1 MMRKFLGFL
10 LLPKRW
16 IANPKLMMTGSPKWQ
31 KKISKPET
39 SEASEAKDTEQKRDV
54 FGDKDWDICQELE
67 DTEDLSQRAVSSNE
81 YDMSS
86 EQETAISDTA
96 SNADQMM
103 EYDTETS
110 DIASSGCT
118 KFEEYD
124 IISHCSSAAS
134 FSDESSNKEST
145 PVPHLE
151 EYSDQ
156 VEALTSTPIL
166 VRRMFTS
173 SKQRLNESLSEV
185 NVVMDP
191 MSTLKKKMSE
201 STTSID
207 STNSTSTVTKE
218 SVLPDL
224 AFTGEEKNSNE
235 QLFTSS
241 SFSMENLSTRQ
252 EITQMTQSRVL
263 YRGKSPSRSQLS
275 ESFNT
280 NEEQETSTL
289 SMSSSIGFGM
299 ESGFG
304 TTDLESAESSLQP
317 VLGSHLESTDIKDAE
332 ADQSDSESDEDQE
345 EVWVTETSE
354 MVTSFV
360 TETVRKIRLDEHGNE
375 VVDETVRVLGPDG
388 KEVWV
393 TETSE
398 MVTSFVTETV

>member
-1 MMRKFLGFL
+1 
-10 LLPKRW
+10 
-16 IANPKLMMTGSPKWQ
+16 
-31 KKISKPET
+31 
-39 SEASEAKDTEQKRDV
+39 
-54 FGDKDWDICQELE
+54 
-67 DTEDLSQRAVSSNE
+67 
-81 YDMSS
+81 
-86 EQETAISDTA
+86 
-96 SNADQMM
+96 M

-145 PVPHLE
+145 PVKHLE

-224 AFTGEEKNSNE
+224 AFMGEEKNSNE

-280 NEEQETSTL
+280 NEEQETATL

-332 ADQSDSESDEDQE
+332 ADQSDSESDAE

-388 KEVWV
+388 KEVSSDIV
-393 TETSE
+393 TLMRSP
-398 MVTSFVTETV
+398 SFVRKN